1 MDTEH
6 IQPADTASTVRLTR
20 RELLGAGAGALAAA
34 TVAACAPAV
43 THTATHA
50 TPTPFSLGR
59 SASVLFDSTVPP
71 ALTTALTGRLPYL
84 SGIAAVQPVASL
96 AAKPDFVVTFAG
108 LPPGYAAT
116 IVGASPA
123 TVICHLRVPI
133 DNVSHATL
141 TNLLDGTITDWSG
154 AGAPYSLPVRP
165 ATLAGLALPP
175 GIQLAPGAKSLATVS
190 AVLDY
195 VRSQPGSLALVP
207 QELADW
213 TVRNLGVNG
222 VYPAQ
227 GRGDTANSGLPPWTL
242 RLGISQAL
250 AAKGFDARGL
260 AAALAPALAAATPV
274 VDIAVAGDIML
285 GRGVNNKMLAYGDY
299 LYPYRKIHD
308 ELQAADLRVANLECT
323 ITDLVP
329 VPTDPSTFTFISAKR
344 AVDGLV
350 YAGLSLVTVANN
362 HADGPGIPAF
372 LDMIGTLRQHNIE
385 VIGGGANLAEARSFA
400 TLSARNLNVALLGYD
415 SILPQGPYASAGTGG
430 IAPIDLQTLP
440 ADIAAAREH
449 ADLVIPYFH
458 WGIEYTKDPTVE
470 QQQAAHAAID
480 AGADMVLGVH
490 PHWIQGI
497 ENYKGR
503 LIIYSLGNFIFDQD
517 WSRPTMEGMLLH
529 LYWRGATLAGIRFV
543 PVLDEDRCQPRPMS
557 PAEAVGAFERMWSG
571 TDMLAAGQHGPEPE

>member
-1 MDTEH
+1 MEH
-6 IQPADTASTVRLTR
+6 IQPADSAHTVRLTR

-34 TVAACAPAV
+34 TVAACAPAA
-43 THTATHA
+43 THTSIHS

-59 SASVLFDSTVPP
+59 PATVLFDSTVPP
-71 ALTTALTGRLPYL
+71 ALTTVLTGRLPYL

-96 AAKPDFVVTFAG
+96 AAAPDFVVTFAG
-108 LPPGYAAT
+108 LPPGYAAA
-116 IVGASPA
+116 IVGASPV

-133 DNVSHATL
+133 DNVSGATL
-141 TNLLDGTITDWSG
+141 TGLLDGTIADWSG
-154 AGAPYSLPVRP
+154 AGAPYRLPVRP
-165 ATLAGLALPP
+165 AAVAGLALPP
-175 GIQLAPGAKSLATVS
+175 GIQLAPGAKSLATMS
-190 AVLDY
+190 EVLDY
-195 VRSQPGSLALVP
+195 VRSQPGSVALVP

-227 GRGDTANSGLPPWTL
+227 GRGDTAVSGLPPWTL
-242 RLGISQAL
+242 RLGVSRAL
-250 AAKGFDARGL
+250 AAQGFDARGL
-260 AAALAPALAAATPV
+260 AAALAPALAAATSV

-308 ELQAADLRVANLECT
+308 ELHAADLRVANLECT

-350 YAGLSLVTVANN
+350 YAGMSLVTVANN

-372 LDMIGTLRQHNIE
+372 LDMLGTLRQHNIE

-430 IAPIDLQTLP
+430 IAPIDLETLP

-458 WGIEYTKDPTVE
+458 WGIEYTKDPTIE

-571 TDMLAAGQHGPEPE
+571 TDMLAGGQHGPEPE